1 MSTPS
6 ENLLPG
12 VTSRTVD
19 TPRLRVNVLEH
30 RPESSGGGVPVVF
43 VHGNCSSSLFWQPL
57 MRSLPGDSLAI
68 DLRGFGDSETKPVD
82 ATRGLG
88 DFADDVLATLDA
100 LGISRAHLVGWSMG
114 GGVVQQVLIT
124 RPEVVASLTLQA
136 PVSPYGFGPTTA
148 DGALLTPDGAGSG
161 GGGANPAFVQALA
174 DGDRSD
180 GPGSPRTTYRV
191 VYVGAGH
198 RDEHEELW
206 ITSML
211 TTATGSDNYPG
222 DSRPSPN
229 WPGFAPGDRGVLN
242 TMSPVH
248 LNLTGIVD
256 VSPKPPILWV
266 RGDADVI
273 VSDSSG
279 LDVNNLGKL
288 GVLSGWP
295 GATVAPPQPMI
306 TQTRRVL
313 DAYTAAGGSYREI
326 VLPGVGHSPHLE
338 RPEEFRA
345 ALLAHLA

>member
-1 MSTPS
+1 
-6 ENLLPG
+6 
-12 VTSRTVD
+12 
-19 TPRLRVNVLEH
+19 
-30 RPESSGGGVPVVF
+30 
-43 VHGNCSSSLFWQPL
+43 
-57 MRSLPGDSLAI
+57 
-68 DLRGFGDSETKPVD
+68 
-82 ATRGLG
+82 
-88 DFADDVLATLDA
+88 
-100 LGISRAHLVGWSMG
+100 
-114 GGVVQQVLIT
+114 
-124 RPEVVASLTLQA
+124 
-136 PVSPYGFGPTTA
+136 
-148 DGALLTPDGAGSG
+148 
-161 GGGANPAFVQALA
+161 
-174 DGDRSD
+174 
-180 GPGSPRTTYRV
+180 
-191 VYVGAGH
+191 
-198 RDEHEELW
+198 
-206 ITSML
+206 ML

-313 DAYTAAGGSYREI
+313 DAYAAAGGSYREI